1 MPKEDNPKP
10 KRRSGRPAY
19 RTFHHSIGFQIAP
32 RLHLA
37 IGAIAAERQV
47 RFEDIYAEATR
58 HALTVRKTQPLYY
71 IPSPTRPYATRVG
84 VKMEPSLAAAA
95 RTASEQDHH
104 RLTDFFQTAVHLY
117 LEHLGRL
124 PSNSQT

>member
-1 MPKEDNPKP
+1 MPTEDNPKP
-10 KRRSGRPAY
+10 KRRPAY
-19 RTFHHSIGFQIAP
+19 RPFHHSIGFQIAP
-32 RLHLA
+32 RLHLEVRA
-37 IGAIAAERQV
+37 IVTERQV

-58 HALTVRKTQPLYY
+58 HALTVRKTEPLCY
-71 IPSPTRPYATRVG
+71 ISSPTIRYATRAG

-95 RTASEQDHH
+95 RTASKQDHH

-124 PSNSQT
+124 PSRSQS